1 MEVRPPT
8 RLLPTGARR
17 ISGPLIWLFVA
28 SASAGCGSKQDL
40 ILGRQD
46 FSLLRHD
53 DFDSL
58 DLDYWE
64 LATHTF
70 GDNRAWFSADNAK
83 VENGRLVLS
92 ITDEVAASIPA
103 GQASK
108 PYSAA
113 EVRTRVPFLYGRF
126 RTRARFAKGR
136 GIVSA
141 FWGFYDRY
149 SMSSGPQFDN
159 QIVIES
165 GIAADDSSP
174 IFRYGVTVPAAG
186 AEPTPEPAGFDPADG
201 FHVIGYDWTPSEV
214 TFYVDGEIRFTVASP
229 TAEEL
234 TQYQRLVLSAYPS
247 QAMWLSDFDPKQL
260 PLTAEFDWVEISA
273 YRGPRP

>member
-1 MEVRPPT
+1 MEVWPPT
-8 RLLPTGARR
+8 RLLERGARS
-17 ISGPLIWLFVA
+17 ITGPLLWLFA
-28 SASAGCGSKQDL
+28 ASAGTGCGSEQDL
-40 ILGRQD
+40 IIGREE
-46 FSLLRHD
+46 FFLLKHD
-53 DFDSL
+53 DFDAL

-70 GDNRAWFSADNAK
+70 GDNRAWFSKNNAK
-83 VENGRLVLS
+83 IEDGRLVLS
-92 ITDEVAASIPA
+92 ITEEVAATIPV
-103 GQASK
+103 GEPSK

-126 RTRARFAKGR
+126 RTRARFAPGT

-165 GIAADDSSP
+165 GIPADDPDP
-174 IFRYGVTVPAAG
+174 IYRYGVTVPTAG
-186 AEPTPEPAGFDPADG
+186 TPPTPQATDFDPAAT
-201 FHVIGYDWTPSEV
+201 FHVIGYDWTPTAV
-214 TFYVDGEIRFTVASP
+214 TFYVDGEARFSVSGPA
-229 TAEEL
+229 AEEL
-234 TQYQRLVLSAYPS
+234 TQYQRLILSAYPS
-247 QAMWLSDFDPKQL
+247 QASWLSVFDPKQL
-260 PLTAEFDWVEISA
+260 PLTAEFDWVDVYA